1 MPDRTCTYRNPHNT
15 LCCTECNSSI
25 ELCQC
30 VNWDMA
36 AYERMTSP
44 DGLVFMMIRDELIA
58 ALKAYPGSTH
68 MLCAFME
75 EVGELAQALM
85 EHDRSQGTSVQEVM
99 REAVQCAAMSIR
111 LAVEGDENFMYE
123 FPILEDKLPSGPVGR
138 TYD

>member
-1 MPDRTCTYRNPHNT
+1 MPDRTCTYRNQHNS

-25 ELCQC
+25 DLCQC
-30 VNWDMA
+30 VNPDQIA
-36 AYERMTSP
+36 FERLTSP
-44 DGLVFMMIRDELIA
+44 DGLIILMIRDELKA
-58 ALKAYPGSTH
+58 ARAAFPGSTH

-85 EHDRSQGTSVQEVM
+85 EHDRNQGTSVQEVM

-123 FPILEDKLPSGPVGR
+123 FPILEEKMPTGPVGR
-138 TYD
+138 QYD

>member
-15 LCCTECNSSI
+15 LCCTECNSGI

-30 VNWDMA
+30 VNPDMD
-36 AYERMTSP
+36 AYTRMTSP
-44 DGLVFMMIRDELIA
+44 DGLVMMMVRDELKA
-58 ALKAYPGSTH
+58 ARAAFPGSTL

-123 FPILEDKLPSGPVGR
+123 FPVLEEKMPTGPVGR
-138 TYD
+138 QYD